1 MSSKSAPGS
10 PVAAARAPKTSPI
23 TTKSISAR
31 LRGVSLSE
39 GGLEASSRPFWRNG
53 KWFMGS
59 MATKDDDIVLIVA
72 NPKNKAV
79 RGALEKLQKGIPGK
93 RETTEYMMEGI
104 NKWISERRGSATSA
118 KQEEEFVKY
127 VWHHMRQKQRD
138 NAAAVE
144 AEKLRRCLE
153 DAKYQLSAHYAE
165 FPDESKSDEEL
176 VAMFRR
182 LGQWYSVISSEQ
194 RRIASKK
201 RHEKEEKLIDEKFC
215 GDRGAYNRWKTMNE
229 KVSHGRIRDVS
240 PQLLIKFA
248 KWLEENPDYLY
259 PGSKCVA
266 VETAEHSLIDDG
278 ESPLDY
284 GNIIMTR
291 ADVSKEHMLAAIGS
305 VMSGLKTG
313 TSTVTLKFDR
323 SPKQFTMTDKYPLL
337 LMHGCTRLI
346 SGSEHRI
353 VATHGDK
360 IVFKDSTIMIK
371 RLPDEY
377 HTQLKGHCERER
389 MFKEVTCRKVFSYT
403 PGMITSVVFRGQT
416 SDGEKFHIRLRLTG
430 ASGKTFNMQELLAAK
445 RASFI
450 DSLKNEAAKRVS
462 TRRHGQPHPEV
473 FRSKRQ
479 RETARRMS
487 SIRGP
492 VPPSPSSSPHKNMAR
507 ELIELGKMYKDGLLN
522 KEEFNKAKADLL

>member
-1 MSSKSAPGS
+1 
-10 PVAAARAPKTSPI
+10 
-23 TTKSISAR
+23 
-31 LRGVSLSE
+31 
-39 GGLEASSRPFWRNG
+39 
-53 KWFMGS
+53 
-59 MATKDDDIVLIVA
+59 MATKPEDIVLIVE

-79 RGALEKLQKGIPGK
+79 GGALEKLQKGIPGK

-104 NKWISERRGSATSA
+104 NKWISERRGSATTA

-127 VWHHMRQKQRD
+127 VWHYMRQKQRD

-144 AEKLRRCLE
+144 AEKLCNGLE
-153 DAKYQLSAHYAE
+153 DAKYQLSVHYAE

-176 VAMFRR
+176 VAMFHR

-215 GDRGAYNRWKTMNE
+215 GDRGAYNSWKAMNE

-240 PQLLIKFA
+240 PPLLIKFA

-266 VETAEHSLIDDG
+266 IESAEHSIIDGG

-284 GNIIMTR
+284 GNVIMTR

-346 SGSEHRI
+346 SDSEHRI
-353 VATHGDK
+353 VATHDDK
-360 IVFKDSTIMIK
+360 IVFKDSTIVIK

-377 HTQLKGHCERER
+377 HTQLKGHCEREC

-445 RASFI
+445 RVSFI
-450 DSLKNEAAKRVS
+450 DSLKNEAAAKRVS

-479 RETARRMS
+479 RENARRMS
-487 SIRGP
+487 AIRGP
-492 VPPSPSSSPHKNMAR
+492 MPPSPSSSPHKNMAR
-507 ELIELGKMYKDGLLN
+507 ELIELGKMYKDGLLTG
-522 KEEFNKAKADLL
+522 EEFNKAKADLL